1 MGLIQTSH
9 FKLWLAGNLRNWP
22 LAEYQYRRVQ
32 QLPQRG
38 GSGIYQNKGAGDVT
52 DNDLTPKQ

>member
-38 GSGIYQNKGAGDVT
+38 GPGIYQNKGAGDVT
-52 DNDLTPKQ
+52 DNGLTS

>member
-1 MGLIQTSH
+1 
-9 FKLWLAGNLRNWP
+9 
-22 LAEYQYRRVQ
+22 VQ

-38 GSGIYQNKGAGDVT
+38 GSGIYQNKGAGEVT

>member
-1 MGLIQTSH
+1 
-9 FKLWLAGNLRNWP
+9 
-22 LAEYQYRRVQ
+22 VQ

-52 DNDLTPKQ
+52 NNDLAPKQ